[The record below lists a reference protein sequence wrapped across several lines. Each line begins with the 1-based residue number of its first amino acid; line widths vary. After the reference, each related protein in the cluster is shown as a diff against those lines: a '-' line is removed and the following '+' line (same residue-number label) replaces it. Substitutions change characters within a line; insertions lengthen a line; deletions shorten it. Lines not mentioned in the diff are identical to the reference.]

1 MPAAPIVYTTRS
13 IKRRRS
19 AAHLNGRSHADC
31 GFAYF
36 HTLHIFCRELVVYDD
51 AVLDHTG
58 LTWIL
63 LFQTYLEKTV
73 RDQLALE
80 ARTYRTD
87 LMSLDPFAGCFH
99 AYALSGIRSRKSHP
113 ARVGSPCK
121 RLSPILQDSR
131 CCLKKTQKRVL
142 LASRPSVSAHRSRAS
157 HVANLTALYG
167 ARFKSRSTGTR
178 SSISGLA
185 IPALDRYSDS
195 VRSCVLS
202 KVRQ

>member
-73 RDQLALE
+73 CDQLALE

-87 LMSLDPFAGCFH
+87 LMLGSIRWLLPCLCSQRHSFKKIASCASWISLQKTISYPSRLTLLPKEDPGANSSCE
-99 AYALSGIRSRKSHP
+99 
-113 ARVGSPCK
+113 SPK
-121 RLSPILQDSR
+121 RI
-131 CCLKKTQKRVL
+131 
-142 LASRPSVSAHRSRAS
+142 
-157 HVANLTALYG
+157 
-167 ARFKSRSTGTR
+167 STSFPG
-178 SSISGLA
+178 
-185 IPALDRYSDS
+185 
-195 VRSCVLS
+195 
-202 KVRQ
+202 